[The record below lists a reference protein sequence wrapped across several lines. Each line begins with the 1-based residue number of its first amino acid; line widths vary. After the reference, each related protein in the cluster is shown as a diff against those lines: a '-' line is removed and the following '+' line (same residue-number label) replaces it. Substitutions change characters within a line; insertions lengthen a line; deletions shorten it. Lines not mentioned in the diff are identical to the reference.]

1 MTTITAPRGTT
12 AHRPRTSTLV
22 IAGLIVVILGVGAFV
37 VSRFTSTSTATP
49 ASTTVT
55 YTGGGGGNESHE
67 SHHAVRGHPDVIG
80 KGLSTS
86 VSGTAAAVAAEQV
99 VAFQRQYLD
108 GLLFQQQRLVDQ
120 GTPQAM
126 KALTALGPQI
136 AAAQKALD
144 KAEKNVPV
152 ASPQPQPQPQTYTQ
166 N

>member
-12 AHRPRTSTLV
+12 ARRPRTSTLV

-55 YTGGGGGNESHE
+55 YTGGGGGNE

-152 ASPQPQPQPQTYTQ
+152 ASPQPERQPQTYTQ